1 MKKRRKGAMRISQRI
16 GVALMLAA
24 AMLVVFSE
32 DPYLYG
38 AITTGSLLVRFGWAV
53 ILWFAGMNLYR
64 WEKR

>member
-1 MKKRRKGAMRISQRI
+1 MKKKRMSIQQRI

-38 AITTGSLLVRFGWAV
+38 VITTGSLLARFGWAI
-53 ILWFAGMNLYR
+53 ILWFSGMNLYR
-64 WEKR
+64 WERR